1 MRIIVLAL
9 ILPFLGACGTLTPA
23 KFEQYLETGQ
33 RVLGQVQATVDAVA
47 PSVKVVAEASGA
59 SQKTLDKIDAGIT
72 KLHEVSGLANTTAQ
86 QLRDELA
93 KVPTKPDGTPDWQKW
108 LLGGGAT
115 TGLAALVQLYLRA
128 KAGDVS
134 HAQNVDRI
142 GNLEDSLT
150 AIRAAIAHTV
160 PAAKVT

>member
-1 MRIIVLAL
+1 MRTVVLAL
-9 ILPFLGACGTLTPA
+9 VLPLLGACGTLTPA

-59 SQKTLDKIDAGIT
+59 NQKTLDKIDAGIA

-86 QLRDELA
+86 QLREQVAAIPKKD
-93 KVPTKPDGTPDWQKW
+93 DGTPDWEKW

-128 KAGDVS
+128 KAGDAS
-134 HAQNVDRI
+134 HASNVVRI
-142 GNLEDSLT
+142 GELEDAMTKITTTLSH
-150 AIRAAIAHTV
+150 AIPNANV
-160 PAAKVT
+160 S